1 MTQEGVFSSFGDMF
15 MSYILN
21 IYNEINEIEKNKLNM
36 ETKPTV
42 FQVNITIT
50 KGGKS

>member
-1 MTQEGVFSSFGDMF
+1 MK
-15 MSYILN
+15 
-21 IYNEINEIEKNKLNM
+21 IEKNKLNM